1 MPEGGTLEVLAENV
15 TVGSEDSL
23 PVKEGRYVKIS
34 VKDQG
39 IGILKEHL
47 KRIFDPYFTTKKMD
61 SRKGTRLGLAICYSI
76 IKKHDG
82 YITAESRAGI
92 GTTFYIYIPASEKE
106 IQAKEPKGEVFA
118 GSGKILVMDDEE
130 LIREVTCDM
139 LRSMGYEVESA
150 GDGQEAI
157 ELYKKARES
166 GQPFGAVVMD
176 LTVRGGMGQRSHQ
189 EVV

>member
-1 MPEGGTLEVLAENV
+1 
-15 TVGSEDSL
+15 
-23 PVKEGRYVKIS
+23 
-34 VKDQG
+34 
-39 IGILKEHL
+39 
-47 KRIFDPYFTTKKMD
+47 
-61 SRKGTRLGLAICYSI
+61 
-76 IKKHDG
+76 
-82 YITAESRAGI
+82 
-92 GTTFYIYIPASEKE
+92 
-106 IQAKEPKGEVFA
+106 
-118 GSGKILVMDDEE
+118 MDDEE